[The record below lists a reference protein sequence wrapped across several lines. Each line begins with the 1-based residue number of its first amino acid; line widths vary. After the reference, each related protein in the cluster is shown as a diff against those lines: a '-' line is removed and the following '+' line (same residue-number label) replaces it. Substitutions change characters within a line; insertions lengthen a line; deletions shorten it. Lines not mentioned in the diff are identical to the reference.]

1 MSKWHCRRCGAK
13 IYGAPDPD
21 NLCGWCRLTGGKGN
35 VPERQR

>member
-1 MSKWHCRRCGAK
+1 MSKWHCRRCGAG